1 MPYFLLSLLAILA
14 AATPHIT
21 VATTASATTAKPGAT
36 VSLYVDVMPDAKIHV
51 YAPGAKD
58 YMSITVE
65 LAPAAGVR
73 AAKLKYPK
81 SQILV
86 VEGLKEQIPV
96 YSAPFRLVQDVTVGS
111 NVKPGTTVKVSAV
124 LKYQACDDAVCF
136 NPVSAPVGW
145 TLEVK

>member
-1 MPYFLLSLLAILA
+1 MFLALWLLAVA
-14 AATPHIT
+14 AVTTPHIT

-36 VSLYVDVMPDAKIHV
+36 VSLFVDVMPDAKIHV

-58 YMSITVE
+58 YLPITVE
-65 LAPAAGVR
+65 LTPASGLR

-81 SQILV
+81 AQILV

-96 YSAPFRLVQDVTVGS
+96 YSAPFRLVQDVTIAS
-111 NVKPGTTVKVSAV
+111 SVKPGTTVNVSAV

-136 NPVSAPVGW
+136 KPVEAPVAW
-145 TLEVK
+145 TLQVQ